1 MTWCDFQV
9 QYGYVVVQMLMEHLD
24 HNSHESAKIK
34 ASVVGVLSEIVD
46 ISAVGRAR
54 IAQSLDDSSERGDRS
69 SQPPYQSQC
78 LVWSC
83 VRQASLSLS
92 AGNAPW

>member
-46 ISAVGRAR
+46 ISAGGSIGSSHLVLNDHNICLLFVVFRSIRA
-54 IAQSLDDSSERGDRS
+54 
-69 SQPPYQSQC
+69 
-78 LVWSC
+78 
-83 VRQASLSLS
+83 
-92 AGNAPW
+92 